1 MNKKRMVVWAVIVA
15 VLGALVYLQ
24 FREWRHFNWHVFLE
38 QTGDTNKLYL
48 VNSILLIYA
57 TYILR
62 ALRWRIFLRPSC
74 RTKTS
79 RLIAPTLIGFTGL
92 SLLGRPGELA
102 RPYLIARKENLTM
115 SSQMAVWA
123 VERIFDIGAFTVM
136 MAIDI
141 FTMNFN
147 LDRHL
152 RPFRHAFMTAG
163 SVLIVLVIA
172 MALGAIAVR
181 RNGEAFA
188 GWVERR
194 MRPFAPHMAQHIAA
208 KIHAFGEGLN
218 TIHDFNAFL
227 QLTGVSLLIW
237 FLIALSYEQVTR
249 AYPPP
254 LRHWSIPYV
263 VLLIGFSMVGS
274 LIQLPA
280 VGGGAQLATIKGMQA
295 VFGVRPEMAVSCGIM
310 LWLVTFMAVVPLG
323 LALAHREHVSLTR
336 ITQEGAKVEE
346 AAERAELRTLE

>member
-1 MNKKRMVVWAVIVA
+1 MNKKRIVVWAVIVV
-15 VLGALVYLQ
+15 VLGVLVYLQ

-48 VNSILLIYA
+48 INGVLLIYF

-79 RLIAPTLIGFTGL
+79 RLIAPTFIGFAGL

-136 MAIDI
+136 MTIDI
-141 FTMNFN
+141 FSMDFSLDPN
-147 LDRHL
+147 LL
-152 RPFRHAFMTAG
+152 PYRHAFLTAG
-163 SVLIVLVIA
+163 GVLIVLVAA
-172 MALGAIAVR
+172 MALGAYAVK
-181 RNGEAFA
+181 RNGPAVA
-188 GWVERR
+188 RWLERR
-194 MRPFAPHMAQHIAA
+194 VRPIAPHFAESVAA
-208 KIHAFGEGLN
+208 KMHAFGEGLN
-218 TIHDFNAFL
+218 TIHDFSALL
-227 QLTGVSLLIW
+227 QLIGVSLLIW
-237 FLIALSYEQVTR
+237 FLIAVSYEQVTR

-254 LRHWSIPYV
+254 LRHWTISHV

-280 VGGGAQLATIKGMQA
+280 VGGGSQLATIKGMQA
-295 VFGVRPEMAVSCGIM
+295 VFGVHPEMAVSCGIM
-310 LWLVTFMAVVPLG
+310 LWLITFMAVIPIG
-323 LALAHREHVSLTR
+323 LFFAHRERVSLTR
-336 ITQEGAKVEE
+336 ITEEGERVEKAE
-346 AAERAELRTLE
+346 ERAEVRAQE